1 MLSFGRQLKDEGDYI
16 MEPHRRIY
24 DITVP
29 LSPALPVYPGD
40 PAIEITPITQL
51 AKGDV
56 SNISHLTLCSHS
68 GTHLDVPR
76 HFFVQGDSLDR
87 LDLNVLIGPVR
98 VVTVT
103 GQNPITAD
111 ILQTLDLGSARRI
124 LFKTRN
130 SRLWVRPDFHP
141 DYTALTASAAHYL
154 VARGVKLVGI
164 DYLSVDA
171 YADNDFPVHR
181 ILLGARVLIL
191 EGLDL
196 RAVTAG
202 DYDLIALP
210 LRIEDGDGAPARVIL
225 RDRT

>member
-1 MLSFGRQLKDEGDYI
+1 
-16 MEPHRRIY
+16 MEPRCRIY

-29 LSPALPVYPGD
+29 LSPTLTVYPGD

-51 AKGDV
+51 ARGDV
-56 SNISHLTLCSHS
+56 SNISHLALCSHS

-76 HFFVQGDSLDR
+76 HFFAQGDSLDR
-87 LDLNVLIGPVR
+87 LDLNTLIGPVR
-98 VVTVT
+98 VVMVT

-111 ILQTLDLGSARRI
+111 LLQTLDLGTAQRI

-130 SRLWVRPDFHP
+130 SRLWVRPDFQP
-141 DYTALTASAAHYL
+141 NYIALTASAAHYL

-171 YADNDFPVHR
+171 YEDRYFPVHR
-181 ILLGARVLIL
+181 ILLGAHVLIL

-196 RAVTAG
+196 RAVIAG
-202 DYDLIALP
+202 DYELIALP

-225 RDRT
+225 RDLT

>member
-1 MLSFGRQLKDEGDYI
+1 
-16 MEPHRRIY
+16 MELRRRIY
-24 DITVP
+24 DISVP

-40 PAIEITPITQL
+40 PAIEMTPFTQL

-56 SNISHLTLCSHS
+56 SNISHLALCSHS

-76 HFFVQGDSLDR
+76 HFFAQGDSLDS
-87 LDLNVLIGPVR
+87 LDLDTLIGPVR
-98 VVTVT
+98 LVTVT

-111 ILQTLDLGSARRI
+111 LLQRLDLGTAQRI

-130 SRLWVRPDFHP
+130 SRLWAQPDFHP
-141 DYTALTASAAHYL
+141 DYIALTASAAHYL

-164 DYLSVDA
+164 DYLSVDT
-171 YADNDFPVHR
+171 YGDNDFPVHR
-181 ILLGARVLIL
+181 ILLGSHVLIV

-202 DYDLIALP
+202 DYELIALP
-210 LRIEDGDGAPARVIL
+210 LRIQDGDGAPARVIL
-225 RDRT
+225 RDLT